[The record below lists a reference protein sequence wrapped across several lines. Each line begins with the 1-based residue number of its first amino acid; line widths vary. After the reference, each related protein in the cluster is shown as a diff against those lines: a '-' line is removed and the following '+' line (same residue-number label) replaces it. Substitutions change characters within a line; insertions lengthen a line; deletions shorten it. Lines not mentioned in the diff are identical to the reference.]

1 MVSKAVSRGKE
12 GCGMSRGGEV
22 MVKLFTSDY
31 VSNYDKEQG
40 ILFAFGEELES
51 GTDKEVYAVSYAAS
65 TIYSCYRINRKR
77 RESHCPRRKRSR
89 SCW

>member
-1 MVSKAVSRGKE
+1 
-12 GCGMSRGGEV
+12 MSRGGEV

-51 GTDKEVYAVSYAAS
+51 GMDKEVYAVSYAAS
-65 TIYSCYRINRKR
+65 TIYSCYRIKRKR
-77 RESHCPRRKRSR
+77 GESHCPRRKRLR
-89 SCW
+89 SCWWY